1 MKEWDSKLT
10 LNSLFTNT
18 APLILTLLHR
28 LSARMKLN
36 NATPKKLHRNNVD
49 VSKSGLLS
57 YIQAEICFL
66 AALTV
71 NEVHDLYSWC

>member
-1 MKEWDSKLT
+1 MKEWDGKLT
-10 LNSLFTNT
+10 LNSLFT
-18 APLILTLLHR
+18 ALLILTLLHH

-36 NATPKKLHRNNVD
+36 NATPKKRHRNNVD

-66 AALTV
+66 LRP
-71 NEVHDLYSWC
+71 